1 MTSRR
6 SMMVGLG
13 MLAASGA
20 RAAPGP
26 LAGLPAALARIE
38 AASGGRLGVAVLDT
52 ATGTATGHRAAER
65 FPLTSTFKLLATA
78 AVLARVDAGQDR
90 LDRRIRFAASEVVV
104 YSPATEAHAGGPG
117 LTLAALCEA
126 AMVLSDNT
134 AGNLLLGSIG
144 GPAGIG
150 AYART
155 LGDAETR
162 LDRIEPL
169 LNEAAPGDPR
179 DTTTPAAMLGNL
191 RALLL
196 GDALAPASR
205 ERLLGWLVG
214 NRTGD
219 AKLRAGLPEGWRA
232 GEKTGGGSNG
242 TSNDVGILWPPSGR
256 GMGQAPVLVAAYL
269 TATPAAPAQRDA
281 TLAAVARAI
290 AAAFD

>member
-1 MTSRR
+1 MKRR
-6 SMMVGLG
+6 GMIAGLG
-13 MLAASGA
+13 ALGLSGTG
-20 RAAPGP
+20 RAEP
-26 LAGLPAALARIE
+26 LAGLPAALARLE
-38 AASGGRLGVAVLDT
+38 AESGGRLGVAVLDT
-52 ATGTATGHRAAER
+52 ASGTGVGHRATER
-65 FPLTSTFKLLATA
+65 FPLTSTFKLLAAA

-90 LDRRIRFAASEVVV
+90 LDRRIRFAAAEVVV

-134 AGNLLLGSIG
+134 AGNLLLDALG
-144 GPAGIG
+144 GPSGIG
-150 AYART
+150 AYARS
-155 LGDAETR
+155 LGDGATR
-162 LDRIEPL
+162 LDRVEPL
-169 LNEAAPGDPR
+169 LNEAVPGDPR

-196 GDALAPASR
+196 GDALAPASQ

-242 TSNDVGILWPPSGR
+242 TSNDVGILWPPAGDAKGHS
-256 GMGQAPVLVAAYL
+256 PLLVAAYL
-269 TATPAAPAQRDA
+269 TGTPAAPAQRDA
-281 TLAAVARAI
+281 TLAAVARAVV
-290 AAAFD
+290 ASLA